1 LRERRFRTALRFQP
15 DADTFGAP
23 WVAHLEEAQAMGELQ
38 PRMRAGDQDRQRVV
52 EQLGK
57 HFGEGRLTV
66 EEFDERVVRA
76 HASVY
81 LDELP
86 ALTADLPRDL
96 EPHHRPPRS
105 PMRMPSGPLVFFI
118 AMLLAWSVVAAAIHG
133 APPFFAL
140 ILLFVFLR
148 HRRWSRRW

>member
-1 LRERRFRTALRFQP
+1 VT
-15 DADTFGAP
+15 D
-23 WVAHLEEAQAMGELQ
+23 LEEAQAMGELQ
-38 PRMRAGDQDRQRVV
+38 PRMRAGDKERHRVV

-86 ALTADLPRDL
+86 ALTADLPGDPQPQ
-96 EPHHRPPRS
+96 PHYRRQTRPQVRVPAF
-105 PMRMPSGPLVFFI
+105 VFVIVALF
-118 AMLLAWSVVAAAIHG
+118 LAWSMVAAVVYG
-133 APPFFAL
+133 APPLFAL
-140 ILLFVFLR
+140 FLLFLFLR
-148 HRRWSRRW
+148 HRRPSRRW

>member
-1 LRERRFRTALRFQP
+1 MR
-15 DADTFGAP
+15 
-23 WVAHLEEAQAMGELQ
+23 ELQ
-38 PRMRAGDQDRQRVV
+38 PRMRAGDKDRQRVV

-86 ALTADLPRDL
+86 ALTADLPRDP
-96 EPHHRPPRS
+96 EPFHRPTRS
-105 PMRMPSGPLVFFI
+105 PTRVPSGVVLLLI
-118 AMLLAWSVVAAAIHG
+118 AILLAWTLLAAVIYG
-133 APPFFAL
+133 APPFFAV
-140 ILLFVFLR
+140 LLVFLLLR

>member
-1 LRERRFRTALRFQP
+1 MANL
-15 DADTFGAP
+15 
-23 WVAHLEEAQAMGELQ
+23 V
-38 PRMRAGDQDRQRVV
+38 PRMRAGDVDRQRIV

-57 HFGEGRLTV
+57 HLGDGRLTV
-66 EEFDERVVRA
+66 DEFDDRVTRA

-86 ALTADLPRDL
+86 ALTADLPADPAPVR
-96 EPHHRPPRS
+96 RAAGPPTW
-105 PMRMPSGPLVFFI
+105 GTHAAV
-118 AMLLAWSVVAAAIHG
+118 AVLLAIVLTWSVLAVVQG
-133 APPFFAL
+133 APPVLAL